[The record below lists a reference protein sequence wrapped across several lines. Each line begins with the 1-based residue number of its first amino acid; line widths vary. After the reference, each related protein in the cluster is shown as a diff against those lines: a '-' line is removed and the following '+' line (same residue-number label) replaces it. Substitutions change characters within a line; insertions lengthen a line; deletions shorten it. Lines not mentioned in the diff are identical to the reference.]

1 MQKILFVLPS
11 FSYGGSTTALLSIL
25 NSKFASEYCIHIF
38 EMIKGDNRSPV
49 LSQFDIGMNEWTN
62 AFYSN
67 FRTLSSKDK
76 FKAFLL
82 KTFTQTKFKNRIEQW
97 VVRRTINRIEKN
109 NYDCVVAFME
119 KQATAFCQHFSVDRK
134 IAWIHCDYSK
144 AYPRDDRDLQ
154 LYEKYN
160 KIVCVSK
167 STRDSF
173 LKYYPS
179 LRENTVYIYNLFDSD
194 AIISKSKK
202 AIDDLNF
209 DCKQFTII
217 SVGRISKVKRFDLIP
232 NIASNLCEKGLT
244 FKWYIIGLPYS
255 KDDLQRLREAIDE
268 EDVKDCVVY
277 LGGKSNPYPFFKM
290 ADLLVCVSE
299 SEACP
304 MIFNEAKLLN
314 LPIVSTDFPSAF
326 EFIDRDKDGRITQI
340 ETMADTIA
348 DIISEG
354 SKRNAIDSTFD
365 ANELNDRILLQ
376 LSQLFEESKDIAVV

>member
-1 MQKILFVLPS
+1 MKKILFVLPS
-11 FSYGGSTTALLSIL
+11 FNYGGSTTSLLSIL
-25 NSKFASEYCIHIF
+25 NSKLALEYSIHVF
-38 EMIKGDNRSPV
+38 EMHKGDNKSPV
-49 LSQFDIGMNEWTN
+49 LSKFDIGMNEWTN

-67 FRTLSSKDK
+67 FRTLSTKDK

-82 KTFTQTKFKNRIEQW
+82 KILTQTRLKNRIEKW
-97 VVRRTINRIEKN
+97 VVKITIKRIEKN
-109 NYDCVVAFME
+109 NYDCIVAFLE
-119 KQATAFCQHFSVDRK
+119 KQATDFCQYFSVERK

-154 LYEKYN
+154 LYGRYD

-179 LRENTVYIYNLFDSD
+179 LLDRTIFIYNLFDSNS
-194 AIISKSKK
+194 IISKSKET
-202 AIDDLNF
+202 IEDQNF

-217 SVGRISKVKRFDLIP
+217 SVGRINKVKRFDLIP
-232 NIASNLCEKGLT
+232 RIARNLCEKGLT
-244 FKWYIIGLPYS
+244 FKWFIIGQPYGNEELS
-255 KDDLQRLREAIDE
+255 RLTHAIDE
-268 EDVKDCVVY
+268 EDVNDYVVY
-277 LGGKSNPYPFFKM
+277 LGGKSNPYSYFRM

-326 EFIDRDKDGRITQI
+326 EFIDKGQYGRITNI

-348 DIISEG
+348 EIVSENP
-354 SKRNAIDSTFD
+354 SRKTNDSTFD
-365 ANELNDRILLQ
+365 AKELNDGILLQ
-376 LSQLFEESKDIAVV
+376 LSSLFEEL